1 MLVYCSSLIFNAI
14 AKDTET
20 IVSTQVDQLTYLL
33 VSMFMLARY
42 FKFNWENTI
51 LQMITRASSFFLSA
65 GRKKRIF
72 ETWTATV
79 LQDKTILLTFPW
91 NCLKRLSRHLLF
103 LDQSQLAVSC
113 WLTLNMYLRLFKV

>member
-1 MLVYCSSLIFNAI
+1 MLVYRSPLIFAN
-14 AKDTET
+14 DTET
-20 IVSTQVDQLTYLL
+20 IVSTQVDHLTYLL
-33 VSMFMLARY
+33 VSVFMLARY